1 MIFFFVLTQNDLKM
15 PLESHPKN
23 WEKLLKACQKGN
35 RKAQEQLYKH
45 YYAYGMSICIR
56 YVSHKDEAEEVLNDS
71 FMKVFEKIDL
81 YDKQKDFKP
90 WLRRILINTSI
101 DYHRKYHAKMQLL
114 EVNDGLENT
123 NLEEILGAISGQEI
137 LNFIQELPP
146 VYRLVFNLHVI
157 EGFSH
162 AEIAKNLDISE
173 GTSRSNLAK
182 AKQKLRKMLKQIY
195 PEYEETRL
203 RG

>member
-1 MIFFFVLTQNDLKM
+1 MS
-15 PLESHPKN
+15 LESHPKN

-35 RKAQEQLYKH
+35 RKAQEQIYKH
-45 YYAYGMSICIR
+45 YYAYSMSICIR
-56 YVSHKDEAEEVLNDS
+56 YVSNKDEAEEVLNDS
-71 FMKVFEKIDL
+71 FLKIFDKINL
-81 YDKQKDFKP
+81 YDPKKDFKP

-101 DYHRKYHAKMQLL
+101 DHHRKYHAKMQLM
-114 EVNDGLENT
+114 EVHDGLEDT
-123 NLEEILGAISGQEI
+123 NLEEALASISGQEI
-137 LNFIQELPP
+137 LSFIQELPP

-162 AEIAKNLDISE
+162 AEIAEELNISE